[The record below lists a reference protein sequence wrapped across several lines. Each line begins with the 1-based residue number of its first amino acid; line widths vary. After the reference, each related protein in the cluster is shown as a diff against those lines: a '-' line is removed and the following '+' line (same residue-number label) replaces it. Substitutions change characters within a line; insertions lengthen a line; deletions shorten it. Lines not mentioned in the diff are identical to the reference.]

1 MGGAQCETYTV
12 NPQQMRVDP
21 PTNVNDCDI
30 NSTGKYGKPF
40 EVPTDMTY
48 SLFRI
53 RASTVWR
60 KLVDA
65 AWESGFDLD
74 ELPYHIVLD
83 YDKKFRDM
91 MTEFEKVFCNTTSPL
106 SAISRQT
113 DPRSDGQ
120 NSPTLSR
127 QRHLGQFAL
136 HCRFCRLHR
145 PYLVRGSQAPLYAY
159 SRMVCLKSARK
170 VIEFGKLMG
179 EMDPQ
184 LAPSKF
190 W

>member
-1 MGGAQCETYTV
+1 MGGARCETYMV

-21 PTNVNDCDI
+21 PTNANDCDI
-30 NSTGKYGKPF
+30 DSTGKYGKPS

-48 SLFRI
+48 FLFRI
-53 RASTVWR
+53 TASTVWR
-60 KLVDA
+60 ELVDA

-74 ELPYHIVLD
+74 ELPHHVILD

-91 MTEFEKVFCNTTSPL
+91 MTEFERVFSNTTNPL
-106 SAISRQT
+106 SASSRQKDST
-113 DPRSDGQ
+113 SDGQ
-120 NSPTLSR
+120 DRHTLSW

-145 PYLVRGSQAPLYAY
+145 PYLVRGSQEPQYAY

-170 VIEFGKLMG
+170 VIELGKIMG